1 MLLPLAVRWPWL
13 CRADRYQLR
22 LEGSPSL
29 AASASHAALTVGRRS
44 EKRRARRQCR
54 VFRSE
59 TPGWRLEA
67 RRGFINGQI
76 QGGKVGRGLDFS
88 RLFGPSTLK
97 PFLRMGSADYLR
109 QLAPNKLSPT
119 HSRISHLPSGQCN
132 ITVFDQTRPD
142 PEPPFRAPV
151 QFGLPCQPLAAAQK
165 PGEDMGVGEG
175 CKCNAMLRQM
185 RRRLIAQNSTQRS
198 GEPGS
203 KFQPSSEGAPFALHP
218 SIRPS
223 TPSCIHGRSE

>member
-1 MLLPLAVRWPWL
+1 MVSATAEPAEPVPVEPPQGVSYRGHHRCTALELALDLLELNGTDLDLLLLLSPLMLLPLAVRWPWL

-88 RLFGPSTLK
+88 RLFGPSTFK

-109 QLAPNKLSPT
+109 QLAPNKIEPNTLQNLNRPSY
-119 HSRISHLPSGQCN
+119 SSGQCN
-132 ITVFDQTRPD
+132 ITVLDPVSTTTRTPL
-142 PEPPFRAPV
+142 PGASPIRAPV
-151 QFGLPCQPLAAAQK
+151 PAASRCAK
-165 PGEDMGVGEG
+165 AWG
-175 CKCNAMLRQM
+175 R
-185 RRRLIAQNSTQRS
+185 
-198 GEPGS
+198 
-203 KFQPSSEGAPFALHP
+203 
-218 SIRPS
+218 
-223 TPSCIHGRSE
+223 HGGW

>member
-109 QLAPNKLSPT
+109 QLAPNKIEPNTLQNLS
-119 HSRISHLPSGQCN
+119 SSIS
-132 ITVFDQTRPD
+132 I
-142 PEPPFRAPV
+142 RAM
-151 QFGLPCQPLAAAQK
+151 QYY
-165 PGEDMGVGEG
+165 
-175 CKCNAMLRQM
+175 
-185 RRRLIAQNSTQRS
+185 
-198 GEPGS
+198 
-203 KFQPSSEGAPFALHP
+203 
-218 SIRPS
+218 SIRPRLEQ
-223 TPSCIHGRSE
+223 TPNPPSGRQSNSGSRASR

>member
-22 LEGSPSL
+22 LEGSPS
-29 AASASHAALTVGRRS
+29 ASASHAALTVGRRS

-88 RLFGPSTLK
+88 RLFGPSTFK

-109 QLAPNKLSPT
+109 QLAPNKIEPNTLQNLNRPSY
-119 HSRISHLPSGQCN
+119 SSGQCN
-132 ITVFDQTRPD
+132 LTVLDPVSTTTRAPL
-142 PEPPFRAPV
+142 PGASPIRAPV
-151 QFGLPCQPLAAAQK
+151 PAASRCAK
-165 PGEDMGVGEG
+165 AWG
-175 CKCNAMLRQM
+175 R
-185 RRRLIAQNSTQRS
+185 
-198 GEPGS
+198 
-203 KFQPSSEGAPFALHP
+203 
-218 SIRPS
+218 
-223 TPSCIHGRSE
+223 HGGW